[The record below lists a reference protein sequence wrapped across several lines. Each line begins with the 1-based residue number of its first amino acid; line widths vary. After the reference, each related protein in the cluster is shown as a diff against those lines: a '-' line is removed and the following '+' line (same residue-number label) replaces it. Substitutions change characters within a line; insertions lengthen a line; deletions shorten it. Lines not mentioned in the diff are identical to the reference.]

1 MSEPKTLARP
11 YAVAAYYFAK
21 ERNQVAAWETMLA
34 NIRTLVL
41 TEQMQQIVNSPA
53 SDAASLLKMLH
64 AFSEKCLDVSG
75 LNFLKLLIANHRLT
89 LAPVIFELFEAI
101 KAKAENIVSVDVTTA
116 VALNATEQSALI
128 ENIVKQL
135 KHQVL
140 PTFHVD
146 DALIA
151 GAVIRVGDAYVLD
164 GSIKT
169 QLTRLNTQ
177 FDSYSN

>member
-11 YAVAAYYFAK
+11 YAVAAYYFAQ
-21 ERNQVAAWETMLA
+21 ERNLVASWETMLA

-41 TEQMQQIVNSPA
+41 TEQMQQILHSPA
-53 SDAASLLKMLH
+53 LDIASLLKMLQS
-64 AFSEKCLDVSG
+64 FSEKCLDASG
-75 LNFLKLLIANHRLT
+75 LNFLKLLIQNHRLA

-101 KAKAENIVSVDVTTA
+101 KAEAEKVVSVDVTTA

-128 ENIVKQL
+128 DTIVEQL

-140 PTFHVD
+140 PVFHVD
-146 DALIA
+146 EALIA
-151 GAVIRVGDAYVLD
+151 GAVIRVGDEYVLD

>member
-75 LNFLKLLIANHRLT
+75 LNFLICRT
-89 LAPVIFELFEAI
+89 SEPVFIRSSMRRIF
-101 KAKAENIVSVDVTTA
+101 SVF
-116 VALNATEQSALI
+116 Q
-128 ENIVKQL
+128 
-135 KHQVL
+135 
-140 PTFHVD
+140 
-146 DALIA
+146 
-151 GAVIRVGDAYVLD
+151 
-164 GSIKT
+164 GS
-169 QLTRLNTQ
+169 
-177 FDSYSN
+177 SCES

>member
-11 YAVAAYYFAK
+11 YALAAYYFAH
-21 ERNQVAAWETMLA
+21 EHNQVAPWETMLA

-41 TEQMQQIVNSPA
+41 TEQMQQLLQSPA
-53 SDAASLLKMLH
+53 LDAASLLLMLKS
-64 AFSEKCLDVSG
+64 FSEKCLDASG
-75 LNFLKLLIANHRLT
+75 LNFLKLLIQNHRLA

-101 KAKAENIVSVDVTTA
+101 KEDAEKIISVDVTTA
-116 VALNATEQSALI
+116 IALSPSEQTDLI
-128 ENIVKQL
+128 ENLINQL
-135 KHQVL
+135 KHRVL
-140 PTFHVD
+140 PEFHVD

-177 FDSYSN
+177 F